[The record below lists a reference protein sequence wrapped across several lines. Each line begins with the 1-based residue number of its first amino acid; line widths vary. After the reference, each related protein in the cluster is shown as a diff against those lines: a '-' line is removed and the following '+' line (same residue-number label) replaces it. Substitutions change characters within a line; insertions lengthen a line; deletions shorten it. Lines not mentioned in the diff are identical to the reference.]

1 MISTEDMITIHNY
14 LKDFFVPIGE
24 CNDRHEKEG
33 KEMTELKLQV
43 AKIATQTS
51 ALLKVCSF
59 IAGGMGTLILGA
71 IGALIFKG

>member
-1 MISTEDMITIHNY
+1 MISTEDMVVIRNY
-14 LKDFFVPIGE
+14 LKDYFVPIDK
-24 CNDRHEKEG
+24 CNDRHEKEE
-33 KEMTELKLQV
+33 KEMTEMKLQV

-59 IAGGMGTLILGA
+59 IAGGMGTLIIGA